1 MLRTLASRL
10 DTLRDLGLLL
20 IRVGVGLSFM
30 LHGWPKLVGGPQR
43 WERTGRAMAELG
55 VDFAPQ
61 FWGFM
66 AGFAEFGGGLALALG
81 LATRPAL
88 LMLAFTMIVAA
99 TKHIGA
105 GDGFGGWSHAV
116 EAGITFVGL
125 LLVGPGRFSLDH
137 RLFDRAKTRR

>member
-1 MLRTLASRL
+1 MMIS
-10 DTLRDLGLLL
+10 DKYRDHGLLFMRAGL
-20 IRVGVGLSFM
+20 GVMFM
-30 LHGWPKLVGGPQR
+30 LHGWPKLVGGPER
-43 WERTGRAMAELG
+43 WERTGRAMSELG

-88 LMLAFTMIVAA
+88 LMLAFTMLVAA
-99 TKHIGA
+99 LKHYNA
-105 GDGFGGWSHAV
+105 GDGFGGWSHPV

-137 RLFDRAKTRR
+137 RLFDRGKKRR